1 MVVDYPTG
9 IALFH
14 HTWSWKGDPN
24 VPGIAKVIVALY
36 KLSQSLGGRGDTNYV
51 LFDPPPEGR
60 RRSQQDLY
68 SIKSKRAS
76 GGAGLRPMIASP
88 RPRKPR
94 IRCVFSK
101 LDHVVVGL
109 FHEIGDKLELPRQC
123 GDAILREFVAQY
135 GEKLA
140 SMRHIFEDM
149 IDEKKVRDC
158 AMTQEQ
164 VLETF
169 TDFDNNLHLIDEVA
183 EFNRVR
189 SAKESSSA
197 GTYTFSFSLTDD
209 TVELIKRERQKQREE
224 ESERERGDGGET
236 PARQRSSLASSSGP
250 SSLASASEPDSE
262 DSTRAD
268 DDSTREDDCTS
279 TTPLADATAGTNRGA
294 AADKESS
301 TKKRERKNSKEKK
314 ESRATGKKEPR
325 GKDKED
331 RDKDKD
337 KKKKKKK
344 DKKDK
349 ARTERDVKKSKER
362 ELVKMVAS
370 V

>member
-1 MVVDYPTG
+1 M
-9 IALFH
+9 
-14 HTWSWKGDPN
+14 
-24 VPGIAKVIVALY
+24 PGIAKVIVALY

-76 GGAGLRPMIASP
+76 GGAGLRPMIATP

-101 LDHVVVGL
+101 MEHVVVGL

-135 GEKLA
+135 SDKLA

-164 VLETF
+164 VLESF
-169 TDFDNNLHLIDEVA
+169 ADFENNLHLIDEVA

-197 GTYTFSFSLTDD
+197 GTYTFSFSLTED

-224 ESERERGDGGET
+224 ENERGERGDGGDT
-236 PARQRSSLASSSGP
+236 SARQRSSLASSSGP
-250 SSLASASEPDSE
+250 SAAASASEAESE

-268 DDSTREDDCTS
+268 DDSTREDDDVAVMTPTTAATSS
-279 TTPLADATAGTNRGA
+279 TTTHTSSGTMPAIATA
-294 AADKESS
+294 ADPTPKGERE
-301 TKKRERKNSKEKK
+301 KKRERKNSKEKK
-314 ESRATGKKEPR
+314 ERAAAKKEK
-325 GKDKED
+325 GKEKEE
-331 RDKDKD
+331 KD
-337 KKKKKKK
+337 KKKKKSK

-349 ARTERDVKKSKER
+349 ARTERDLKKAREKE
-362 ELVKMVAS
+362 LAKMVAS

>member
-1 MVVDYPTG
+1 VVDYPTG

-24 VPGIAKVIVALY
+24 VPGVAKVIVALY
-36 KLSQSLGGRGDTNYV
+36 KLSQSLGGKGDTKYV

-68 SIKSKRAS
+68 SLKSKRAS
-76 GGAGLRPMIASP
+76 GGAGLRPMMASP

-101 LDHVVVGL
+101 TDHVVVGL
-109 FHEIGDKLELPRQC
+109 FHEIGDKLELPKQC
-123 GDAILREFVAQY
+123 GDAILREFVGQF
-135 GEKLA
+135 GDKLA

-164 VLETF
+164 VLDNFAEF
-169 TDFDNNLHLIDEVA
+169 ENNLNAIEEVV

-224 ESERERGDGGET
+224 DEQRDREKGEGAGGDA
-236 PARQRSSLASSSGP
+236 PRQRSSLASSSGP
-250 SSLASASEPDSE
+250 SASAASASASEAESE
-262 DSTRAD
+262 DSMRAD
-268 DDSTREDDCTS
+268 DDSTREDDS
-279 TTPLADATAGTNRGA
+279 DSSLPASSAREAATPTEGR
-294 AADKESS
+294 E
-301 TKKRERKNSKEKK
+301 KKQERKNSKEQTKDKK
-314 ESRATGKKEPR
+314 E
-325 GKDKED
+325 
-331 RDKDKD
+331 

-344 DKKDK
+344 KEKKDK
-349 ARTERDVKKSKER
+349 ARTEKDLKKAKEK
-362 ELVKMVAS
+362 ELRKMIAS

>member
-14 HTWSWKGDPN
+14 HTWAWKGDPN
-24 VPGIAKVIVALY
+24 VAGIAKVIVAFY

-101 LDHVVVGL
+101 VDHVVVGL

-135 GEKLA
+135 GDKLA

-164 VLETF
+164 VLESF
-169 TDFDNNLHLIDEVA
+169 AEFDTNLHLIDEVA

-197 GTYTFSFSLTDD
+197 GTYTFSFSLTED
-209 TVELIKRERQKQREE
+209 TVELIKRERQKQRDE
-224 ESERERGDGGET
+224 ESERGDGGET

-250 SSLASASEPDSE
+250 SQTASASEPESE
-262 DSTRAD
+262 DSVRAD
-268 DDSTREDDCTS
+268 DDSTREDDDAA
-279 TTPLADATAGTNRGA
+279 TTTTTTTTTTDATNKGE
-294 AADKESS
+294 KE
-301 TKKRERKNSKEKK
+301 KKRERKNSKEKK
-314 ESRATGKKEPR
+314 ERNKKEK
-325 GKDKED
+325 GKGDKGKEE
-331 RDKDKD
+331 KEKE
-337 KKKKKKK
+337 KKKKKKS
-344 DKKDK
+344 DKKDR
-349 ARTERDVKKSKER
+349 ARTERDIKKAREKE
-362 ELVKMVAS
+362 LAKMTAS